1 MSFDNKT
8 EKPTP
13 RRRQKAREKG
23 QVARSRELA
32 GTAGMLAALLVIA
45 NGVREV
51 VPRWGGMFREWL
63 LMADPRTDQ
72 AQSMVA
78 LPLMETLRWAA
89 LPMLAAWGIAA
100 GAMFAQG
107 GFVFAPEALSPTLS
121 RLSPAGKLRQL
132 FSIQAL
138 IGALKSIVPVI
149 GTGYLCFEILDRDWE
164 QVVHAPR
171 GGRSALMGFFASR
184 TYEIAWKGGLVLI
197 AWSFVDYLMQRQKLE
212 GDLRMTKKELRDE
225 YKETEGNPTSKTRM
239 RRMQRQVKRRRML
252 QEVERATVVVT
263 NPTHF
268 AVALRYDGDLPA
280 PVVLAKGRDL
290 FAQQIK
296 EVARWQGIA
305 VMENP
310 PLAQALYRTVE
321 VGQAIPSKLYS
332 AVAEL
337 LAFVFR
343 AQAMAARQTSTRA
356 AEGGI
361 ANA

>member
-1 MSFDNKT
+1 
-8 EKPTP
+8 
-13 RRRQKAREKG
+13 
-23 QVARSRELA
+23 
-32 GTAGMLAALLVIA
+32 
-45 NGVREV
+45 
-51 VPRWGGMFREWL
+51 
-63 LMADPRTDQ
+63 
-72 AQSMVA
+72 
-78 LPLMETLRWAA
+78 
-89 LPMLAAWGIAA
+89 
-100 GAMFAQG
+100 
-107 GFVFAPEALSPTLS
+107 
-121 RLSPAGKLRQL
+121 
-132 FSIQAL
+132 
-138 IGALKSIVPVI
+138 
-149 GTGYLCFEILDRDWE
+149 
-164 QVVHAPR
+164 
-171 GGRSALMGFFASR
+171 
-184 TYEIAWKGGLVLI
+184 
-197 AWSFVDYLMQRQKLE
+197 
-212 GDLRMTKKELRDE
+212 
-225 YKETEGNPTSKTRM
+225 
-239 RRMQRQVKRRRML
+239 MQRQVKRRRML